1 MNLFPLI
8 SLKNCWPL
16 LVTVLFLGL
25 AACEDEPGC
34 VTDNDGRVKL
44 AFYQINDTTAR
55 SEDGNGGGYTGIVL
69 VGANGPSR
77 DVAPGTLPLNPAE
90 DVSTYYLFREDG
102 TGDTIVLRYQR
113 EQQLLSPDCGPTQ
126 RFFNLT
132 VDTTQGSLTTLDSF
146 RLIEPELSRLGGAN
160 LEIYTCQ
167 DFFYTDTVKLNFQK
181 KDTSSVRT
189 DSLFIQAI
197 RDEAGQVLVENDTV
211 FGALN
216 LPINPLA
223 EQTVF
228 TFELLAHG
236 EQPERTETL
245 TITYDQEAVQFA
257 EHCRRQTRFFNL
269 DTLAGTTFDSVRI
282 ENRELAQDVN
292 LNLRI
297 VDFIP

>member
-1 MNLFPLI
+1 ML
-8 SLKNCWPL
+8 
-16 LVTVLFLGL
+16 VLFLGL

-34 VTDNDGRVKL
+34 VTDNDERVKID
-44 AFYQINDTTAR
+44 YYWIDDTTAR
-55 SEDGNGGGYTGIVL
+55 VRDDTDGGYVRIQL
-69 VGANGPSR
+69 VGKQGAADEVQR
-77 DVAPGTLPLNPAE
+77 GTLPLNPAE

-113 EQQLLSPDCGPTQ
+113 EQQLISPDCGPTQ
-126 RFFNLT
+126 RFFNLV
-132 VDTTQGSLTTLDSF
+132 VDTTKGSLTTLDSF
-146 RLIEPELSRLGGAN
+146 RLVEPELSRLGGAN

-181 KDTSSVRT
+181 KDTSSVRN

-197 RDEAGQVLVENDTV
+197 RDEAGRVLVENDTV

-228 TFELLAHG
+228 TFELSAHSA
-236 EQPERTETL
+236 QPARTDTL

-257 EHCRRQTRFFNL
+257 EHCRPQTRFFNL